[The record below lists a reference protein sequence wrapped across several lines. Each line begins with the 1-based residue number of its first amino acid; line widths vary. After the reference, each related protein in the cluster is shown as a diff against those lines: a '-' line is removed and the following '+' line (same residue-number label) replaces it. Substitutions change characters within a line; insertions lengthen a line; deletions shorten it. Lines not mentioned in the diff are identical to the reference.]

1 MSLCGHIVLC
11 FLICKVEIAAVRAQ
25 GGRGPVMCLPNFSPL
40 SASSRVGLWPRATCT
55 VLIHRLRNRVI
66 EQRYL
71 TILST
76 TDFRKTHLNLLPK
89 EILYVV
95 RTSGKLM
102 SLTTNGQR
110 RAHTKTAPRE
120 LFLRVR
126 RKSSRLRAAG
136 WGGGSSCV
144 FRSAWTDGW
153 TGERTDR
160 RIDRHRALCKSGA

>member
-40 SASSRVGLWPRATCT
+40 SASSCVGLWPQATCT

-76 TDFRKTHLNLLPK
+76 DRLSEDSPESTSEGNSLRRSHERKTDVTHHKWTMTSSHEDGPTGTVSPREK
-89 EILYVV
+89 EIL
-95 RTSGKLM
+95 TP
-102 SLTTNGQR
+102 Q
-110 RAHTKTAPRE
+110 
-120 LFLRVR
+120 
-126 RKSSRLRAAG
+126 SR
-136 WGGGSSCV
+136 GGEGSSCV

>member
-76 TDFRKTHLNLLPK
+76 DRLSEDSPESTSEGNSLRRSHERKTDVTHHKWTTTSSHEDGPMGTVSPREK
-89 EILYVV
+89 EIL
-95 RTSGKLM
+95 TP
-102 SLTTNGQR
+102 Q
-110 RAHTKTAPRE
+110 
-120 LFLRVR
+120 
-126 RKSSRLRAAG
+126 SR
-136 WGGGSSCV
+136 GGEGSSCV